1 MTSACRASPS
11 NKRHYRALIGAAFA
25 LIAAVA
31 FSGKAILVKL
41 AYAYPVD
48 AVTLLTLRMV
58 FSVPFFLAVSVWKV
72 NGSQTNLSARDWLTV
87 ITLGLIGYYV
97 GSLLDFWGLY
107 YIPASLERLILFLY
121 PTLVLLLSAWLL
133 RRPIRRYEVTAL
145 IVCYAGIATVLLK
158 GISLNAVHLSLGATL
173 VFGSALTY
181 AVYLIGSASI
191 IARIGSIRFTAYS
204 MTVTSIAIVLH
215 FLLTHDPASLKQ
227 PSAVYGL
234 AIGMALLSTVLP
246 AFLISEALNRIGA
259 KKTSIIGSVGPV
271 STLILG
277 AVFLNETITAL
288 QLLGTGLVIAGVLWI
303 SLHKPV

>member
-1 MTSACRASPS
+1 MSLS
-11 NKRHYRALIGAAFA
+11 KKHHRALIGAALAF
-25 LIAAVA
+25 IAAVA

-58 FSVPFFLAVSVWKV
+58 FSVPFFLAVSVWKF
-72 NGSQTNLSARDWLTV
+72 NGLQANLSRRDWITV
-87 ITLGLIGYYV
+87 IILGLIGYYV

-133 RRPIRRYEVTAL
+133 RRPIRAYEVAAL
-145 IVCYAGIATVLLK
+145 AVCYAGIAIVLLK
-158 GISLNAVHLSLGATL
+158 GISLNSVHLGLGAAL

-181 AVYLIGSASI
+181 AIYLIGSDSI
-191 IARIGSIRFTAYS
+191 IARIGSVRFTAYS
-204 MTVTSIAIVLH
+204 MTVTSVAIVLH
-215 FLLTHDPASLKQ
+215 FLFTHDLASLRQ
-227 PSAVYGL
+227 PSAVYVL
-234 AIGMALLSTVLP
+234 AIAMALLSTVLP
-246 AFLISEALNRIGA
+246 AFFVAEALNRIGA

-271 STLILG
+271 STLLLG
-277 AVFLNETITAL
+277 AIFLNETITTM

-303 SLHKPV
+303 SLHRAV

>member
-1 MTSACRASPS
+1 MAQS
-11 NKRHYRALIGAAFA
+11 KEQYRALVGAALAF
-25 LIAAVA
+25 IAAVA

-41 AYAYPVD
+41 AYAYPMD

-72 NGSQTNLSARDWLTV
+72 NGSQANLSTRDWLTV
-87 ITLGLIGYYV
+87 ISLGLIGYYV

-133 RRPIRRYEVTAL
+133 RRPIRTYEVAAL
-145 IVCYAGIATVLLK
+145 VVCYAGIAVVLLK
-158 GISLNAVHLSLGATL
+158 GISLNSVHLSLGAAL

-181 AVYLIGSASI
+181 AIYLIGSASI
-191 IARIGSIRFTAYS
+191 ISRIGSVRFTAYS

-215 FLLTHDPASLKQ
+215 FLFTHDMASLKQ
-227 PSAVYGL
+227 PSAVYVL
-234 AIGMALLSTVLP
+234 AIAMALLSTVLP
-246 AFLISEALNRIGA
+246 AFFVSEALNRIGA

-271 STLILG
+271 STLLLG
-277 AVFLNETITAL
+277 VIFLNETITAM

-303 SLHKPV
+303 SLHKAV